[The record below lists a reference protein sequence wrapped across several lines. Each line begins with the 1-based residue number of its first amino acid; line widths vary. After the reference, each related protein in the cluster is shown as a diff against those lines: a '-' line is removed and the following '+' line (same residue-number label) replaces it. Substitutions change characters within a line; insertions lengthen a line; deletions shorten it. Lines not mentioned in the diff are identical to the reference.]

1 MTRQIQTKLQDTP
14 DHQGTRNCRYRI
26 EQVRTTLGNAQYPD
40 RQWQM
45 LGKVVPAK
53 QKQPQTCVYPVNG
66 NRKEQPTACRCVCE
80 CKCELVVVAAA
91 T

>member
-1 MTRQIQTKLQDTP
+1 M
-14 DHQGTRNCRYRI
+14 
-26 EQVRTTLGNAQYPD
+26 RTTLGNAQYPD

-53 QKQPQTCVYPVNG
+53 RKQAQTCVYPVNG

-91 T
+91 TYVVINAKCLPGGRS